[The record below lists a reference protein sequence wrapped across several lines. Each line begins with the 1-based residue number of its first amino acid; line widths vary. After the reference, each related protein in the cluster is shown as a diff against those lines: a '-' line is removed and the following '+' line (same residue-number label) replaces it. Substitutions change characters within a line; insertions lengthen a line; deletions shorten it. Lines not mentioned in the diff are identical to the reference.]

1 MEEINMPSTNKIILS
16 MPQDMYDT
24 VDRLAKKNGNSM
36 QAIVRQM
43 ISMYLQNIEIAS
55 EIVKDTEKLE
65 HIMRMMGTI
74 KDE

>member
-1 MEEINMPSTNKIILS
+1 MPSKHTILLS
-16 MPQDMYDT
+16 MPKEMYET
-24 VDRLAKKNGNSM
+24 VNRLADKNGNSM
-36 QAIVRQM
+36 QSIVRQM

-65 HIMRMMGTI
+65 HIMRMMGAI